1 MRAAQ
6 IGRPDEPAISTRR
19 TMIEVLNLALP
30 YFGLIFL
37 GFLCGKLKRIPDT
50 GLAWLNFFLIYVA
63 LPCLFYRILAKTP
76 FDELNNVPF
85 VVATTLGTLCAFTIA
100 YIIGRL
106 ISGTMAEAA
115 IAGLA
120 GGYGNIGYM
129 GPGLALAT
137 LGAQAAAP
145 VALIFCFDNILVFSL
160 VPFLMGL
167 AGADKK
173 SIGATALDVAK
184 KILLHPFIIAT
195 VFGVASAAWHF
206 EPPIALDRLMQFLQN
221 AAAPCALFALGVT
234 VALRPMA
241 QVSWDVPMVVG
252 VKLILHPILA
262 LILLSLLGPFSEPWV
277 YTAVLM
283 AALPPALNVFIMARQ
298 YDTWVEQASSSV
310 LVGTA
315 VSVVTLTFVMWLV
328 KTHQLPLKLF

>member
-1 MRAAQ
+1 
-6 IGRPDEPAISTRR
+6 
-19 TMIEVLNLALP
+19 
-30 YFGLIFL
+30 
-37 GFLCGKLKRIPDT
+37 
-50 GLAWLNFFLIYVA
+50 
-63 LPCLFYRILAKTP
+63 
-76 FDELNNVPF
+76 
-85 VVATTLGTLCAFTIA
+85 
-100 YIIGRL
+100 
-106 ISGTMAEAA
+106 
-115 IAGLA
+115 
-120 GGYGNIGYM
+120 
-129 GPGLALAT
+129 
-137 LGAQAAAP
+137 
-145 VALIFCFDNILVFSL
+145 
-160 VPFLMGL
+160 
-167 AGADKK
+167 
-173 SIGATALDVAK
+173 
-184 KILLHPFIIAT
+184 
-195 VFGVASAAWHF
+195 
-206 EPPIALDRLMQFLQN
+206 
-221 AAAPCALFALGVT
+221 LGVT